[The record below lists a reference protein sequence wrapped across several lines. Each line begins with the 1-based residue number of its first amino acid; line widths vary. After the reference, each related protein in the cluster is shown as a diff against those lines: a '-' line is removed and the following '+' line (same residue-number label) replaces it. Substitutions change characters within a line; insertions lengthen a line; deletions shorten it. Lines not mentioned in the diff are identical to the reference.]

1 MGEPPDFVRVVAA
14 AELPPGQAMEALVNG
29 RPVALFNVGGEFHA
43 ISNTCV
49 HRGGPLG
56 KGFLDGKLVICPW
69 HAWAYDVT
77 TGVSDVNP
85 DLKVAKYEVKVEDGQ
100 VLVRAF

>member
-1 MGEPPDFVRVVAA
+1 MSEFVRVVAC
-14 AELPPGQAMEALVNG
+14 AELLPGKCIEAVVDG
-29 RPVALFNVGGEFHA
+29 KPVALCNVGGEFHA

-56 KGFLDGKLVICPW
+56 QGVLDGKLVICPW

-77 TGVSDVNP
+77 TGTSDVNP
-85 DLKVAKYEVKVEDGQ
+85 DLGVARYEVRVEAGQ
-100 VLVRAF
+100 VLVKV

>member
-1 MGEPPDFVRVVAA
+1 MSEFVRVVAE
-14 AELPPGQAMEALVNG
+14 AELPPGKCIEALVDG
-29 RPVALFNVGGEFHA
+29 KPVALCNVGGEFHA

-56 KGFLDGKLVICPW
+56 QGVLDGKLVICPW

-77 TGVSDVNP
+77 TGKSDVNP
-85 DLKVAKYEVKVEDGQ
+85 DLGVAKYEVKVEAGG
-100 VLVRAF
+100 VLVKV